1 MHRSRIHRAVRRAVG
16 CGACVL
22 ALASVV
28 QAEPAAPTAPGG
40 ASAAAPASAA
50 AWTHAFAAFG
60 QPKYPAG
67 FDHFDYVNPA
77 APKGGTLHLR
87 NPDRRTSFD
96 KFNYFTVKGSAPAG
110 LGIWMLETLAVK
122 SADEPLTMYG
132 LLAQALQVAPDLS
145 SVTIRLN
152 PRAHFSNG
160 DPVTAEDVKYSF
172 ECLSGKYAAPY
183 YSAPLAGVK
192 PPVIL
197 DPLTLRFEL
206 TDRTRDTVFAVG
218 GLYVFS
224 HKWGLQPDGSHTR
237 FDEIVSPIPSASG
250 PYTIG
255 VADSGRRIEFVRD
268 PAYWGRD
275 LGVRRGSFNFDRI
288 VYRFYQDEDVAAE
301 AFKAGE
307 FDIVKVYRARN
318 WMRQYRGAKWDDGRI
333 VKQVFERGTGQG
345 LQAFELNVRRPI
357 FQDIR
362 VRRAL
367 GLSYD
372 FNVVNRY
379 GLFRQGDSVFNN
391 SEFAAQGLP
400 GPGELALLEPYRRE
414 LPAEVFG
421 PAFQA
426 ARTGTDPRA
435 LRRNLVQARTLLEAA
450 GWRIAADGRLRNGH
464 GEAFEFEYLAPGDSK
479 DDPRYPAWQSN
490 LDKLGIRMNIRNVD
504 YALYERRLDEYDFD
518 VVTIVEPAF
527 ALPTPTDYVQL
538 YGSKSADEKGNG
550 NYRGVKSAAVDHV
563 LEAMST
569 AHSMSEFRDACRA
582 LDRIVMWS
590 AWQVPE
596 LYSNTELVTYWNR
609 FEMPAVRPPY
619 FSTDLPP
626 DVDFQLPWPLT
637 TWWMKTAAAP
647 AH

>member
-255 VADSGRRIEFVRD
+255 VADSGRRI
-268 PAYWGRD
+268 
-275 LGVRRGSFNFDRI
+275 
-288 VYRFYQDEDVAAE
+288 
-301 AFKAGE
+301 
-307 FDIVKVYRARN
+307 
-318 WMRQYRGAKWDDGRI
+318 
-333 VKQVFERGTGQG
+333 
-345 LQAFELNVRRPI
+345 
-357 FQDIR
+357 
-362 VRRAL
+362 
-367 GLSYD
+367 
-372 FNVVNRY
+372 
-379 GLFRQGDSVFNN
+379 
-391 SEFAAQGLP
+391 
-400 GPGELALLEPYRRE
+400 
-414 LPAEVFG
+414 
-421 PAFQA
+421 
-426 ARTGTDPRA
+426 
-435 LRRNLVQARTLLEAA
+435 
-450 GWRIAADGRLRNGH
+450 
-464 GEAFEFEYLAPGDSK
+464 
-479 DDPRYPAWQSN
+479 
-490 LDKLGIRMNIRNVD
+490 
-504 YALYERRLDEYDFD
+504 
-518 VVTIVEPAF
+518 
-527 ALPTPTDYVQL
+527 
-538 YGSKSADEKGNG
+538 
-550 NYRGVKSAAVDHV
+550 
-563 LEAMST
+563 
-569 AHSMSEFRDACRA
+569 
-582 LDRIVMWS
+582 
-590 AWQVPE
+590 
-596 LYSNTELVTYWNR
+596 
-609 FEMPAVRPPY
+609 
-619 FSTDLPP
+619 
-626 DVDFQLPWPLT
+626 
-637 TWWMKTAAAP
+637 
-647 AH
+647 